1 MKRRTTRKN
10 YRKNMMMGGAAIPY
24 APTGTNPVTVSN
36 AIRDFEQQAVTLSS
50 WASAYNTTTQTLNDP
65 VRMLEHR
72 TRANALSAQANLMFN
87 KANALWKTVYGSDWP
102 IPPAAAPAPAP

>member
-10 YRKNMMMGGAAIPY
+10 YRKNIMMGGAAPPY
-24 APTGTNPVTVSN
+24 VSTNPTAVSN
-36 AIRDFEQQAVTLSS
+36 AIREFEQQALTLSS
-50 WASAYNTTTQTLNDP
+50 WASAYNTTTQALNDQT
-65 VRMLEHR
+65 RMLEHR

-102 IPPAAAPAPAP
+102 IPPAAAPASSS